1 MNVYKYDELTKE
13 FIGVETAQLDPLES
27 KVQGKEVFLLPAN
40 ATFTAPLVVKE
51 GYVQVFKNEVWN
63 YIEDN
68 RGKEYWL
75 PGDEYGTPAR
85 VMKELGELPE
95 GAVFEA
101 PEKPAPTAE
110 EIQAQLTAAVQA
122 YMDSTA
128 QTRGYDNIHTACS
141 YANSTDHIFAAEGQ
155 ACLQWRD
162 KVWRKCYDILA
173 EVQAGSRDIPTVEEL
188 IEELPVLEW

>member
-1 MNVYKYDELTKE
+1 MKVYKFHEATKE
-13 FIGVETAQLDPLES
+13 FLYKEDAIADPLETEL
-27 KVQGKEVFLLPAN
+27 KGEFVPLIPAN
-40 ATFTAPLVVKE
+40 ATLVEPPQKE
-51 GYVQVFKNEVWN
+51 GFAAVFVGGVWELQ
-63 YIEDN
+63 EDN

-85 VMKELGELPE
+85 TMKELGELPE
-95 GAVFEA
+95 GAVFVA
-101 PEKPAPTAE
+101 PEKPAPTEA
-110 EIQAQLTAAVQA
+110 EIQAQLTQAVQA

-141 YANSTDHIFAAEGQ
+141 YSNSTDHIFAAEGQ

-173 EVQAGSRDIPTVEEL
+173 EVKAGTREIPTVEEL
-188 IEELPVLEW
+188 IAELPVLEW